1 MALLSDTAGAAKIAR
16 IIIDAIQWMIANVR
30 FGSTAVTCHPITP
43 MTASRPELFSQAV
56 YKNGNEVRNC
66 ARHVSFACEVVTEQ
80 HISRSECALVAIAG

>member
-43 MTASRPELFSQAV
+43 MTAGS
-56 YKNGNEVRNC
+56 
-66 ARHVSFACEVVTEQ
+66 
-80 HISRSECALVAIAG
+80 